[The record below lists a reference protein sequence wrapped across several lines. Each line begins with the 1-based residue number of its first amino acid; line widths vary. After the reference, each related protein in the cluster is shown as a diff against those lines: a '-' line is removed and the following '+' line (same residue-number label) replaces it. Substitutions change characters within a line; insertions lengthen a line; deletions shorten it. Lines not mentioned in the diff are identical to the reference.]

1 MIPTPQPE
9 PLGQHLDNRIC
20 TTNVKLPQSLTYH
33 RVDGPIVVAPLLV
46 AALPAF
52 RIEVASCRK
61 DFDPGGEGGFVLLV
75 MVGRGASEASKW
87 VLLFASLLVAGV
99 VTIRVLVA
107 TKISVEAN
115 FGVGLFTLIPL
126 STCTFFFSERGDLVA
141 DCEKSV

>member
-9 PLGQHLDNRIC
+9 PPGLHLDNRIC
-20 TTNVKLPQSLTYH
+20 ITNVKLPQSLTYH

-75 MVGRGASEASKW
+75 MVGRGAPE
-87 VLLFASLLVAGV
+87 
-99 VTIRVLVA
+99 
-107 TKISVEAN
+107 
-115 FGVGLFTLIPL
+115 VG
-126 STCTFFFSERGDLVA
+126 RGID
-141 DCEKSV
+141 